1 MKNSVS
7 SLLALTLL
15 APAIVPADE
24 ITMTPAIINV
34 GKWPEGLAL
43 IGESLWVAES
53 GDRALAK
60 YEATTGTLIER
71 LEVGRLPVHLATA
84 GDTFFATINT
94 DKKIWQQAL
103 TGPGKAIGTT
113 GADAPEAIATGAGA
127 VQVLLHLNGSSQDT
141 AVMRLDPASGAT
153 TRSPSLGANATD
165 LTIAGEHLWV
175 ISNPVV
181 DGQSEGTLS
190 RLNPETLELIEQIPV
205 GGRLWRLAESQGLL
219 FVGGGE
225 EDLGI
230 LSSIDAASGE
240 MFGFAD
246 YVGSMVATM
255 ATDDEFVISA
265 DSTGAVHVHH
275 QATLIPQRT
284 IRLDVAPFTPRDIL
298 VTPTA
303 IYLSVHRGDLGVVYR
318 VDDWKPGKIL
328 TETPAATILRTESI
342 GTVPLGLSE
351 SEMETRLGKPEK
363 RGEETENEIDG
374 GFLIEASYPAKGIV
388 VLLGALE
395 KGDTRTVEAI
405 RVTGNGEPG
414 TAGGI
419 RVGASLE
426 EVRKAYGE
434 FEDGS
439 FSPVPEPPGKEF
451 TFLAG
456 SADGGLFFEFKDGK
470 VSSIYLGRRAE

>member
-1 MKNSVS
+1 MTRSLAVLS
-7 SLLALTLL
+7 GLSLLL
-15 APAIVPADE
+15 PAMAGADE
-24 ITMTPAIINV
+24 ITVTPTVINV

-60 YEATTGTLIER
+60 YEAATGTLIER

-94 DKKIWQQAL
+94 DKKIWQQ
-103 TGPGKAIGTT
+103 TPKGPGKVIGTT
-113 GADAPEAIATGAGA
+113 GADTPEAIAAA
-127 VQVLLHLNGSSQDT
+127 ADAIQVLLHLNGSSEDT

-153 TRSPSLGANATD
+153 TRSSSLGANATD
-165 LTIAGEHLWV
+165 LAVAAEHLWV
-175 ISNPVV
+175 ISNPVA
-181 DGQSEGTLS
+181 DGQAEGTLS

-205 GGRLWRLAESQGLL
+205 GGRLWRLAQSDGLL

-225 EDLGI
+225 EDAGTLVSVDGE
-230 LSSIDAASGE
+230 SGE

-246 YVGSMVATM
+246 YGGSMVAAI

-265 DSTGAVHVHH
+265 DSTGAIHLHH
-275 QATLIPQRT
+275 QGTLIPQRT
-284 IRLDVAPFTPRDIL
+284 IRLNVEPFTPRDIL
-298 VTPTA
+298 VTPGA
-303 IYLSVHRGDLGVVYR
+303 IYLSAHRGELGVVYR
-318 VDDWKPGKIL
+318 VNDWRPGKIL
-328 TETPAATILRTESI
+328 TETPAATILRSESI

-351 SEMETRLGKPEK
+351 SEMEVRLGKPEK
-363 RGEETENEIDG
+363 WGEETENEVEG

-388 VLLGALE
+388 IMLVSLE
-395 KGDTRTVEAI
+395 KGDTRTVESI
-405 RVTGNGEPG
+405 RVAGNGEPG

-434 FEDGS
+434 FEDS
-439 FSPVPEPPGKEF
+439 RFSPVPEPPGKEF

-456 SADGGLFFEFKDGK
+456 SAQGGLFFEFKDGK
-470 VSSIYLGRRAE
+470 VSSIYLGHAAE

>member
-7 SLLALTLL
+7 SLFALTLL

-60 YEATTGTLIER
+60 YEAATGTLIER

-165 LTIAGEHLWV
+165 LTIAGDHLWV

-190 RLNPETLELIEQIPV
+190 RLNPETLEVIEQIPV

-219 FVGGGE
+219 FAGVAKKVSE
-225 EDLGI
+225 SFRALTPRAEKCSALPTTSARWSRRWRRTMN
-230 LSSIDAASGE
+230 LSSPRTARGP
-240 MFGFAD
+240 
-246 YVGSMVATM
+246 SMC
-255 ATDDEFVISA
+255 
-265 DSTGAVHVHH
+265 
-275 QATLIPQRT
+275 T
-284 IRLDVAPFTPRDIL
+284 IR
-298 VTPTA
+298 
-303 IYLSVHRGDLGVVYR
+303 
-318 VDDWKPGKIL
+318 
-328 TETPAATILRTESI
+328 
-342 GTVPLGLSE
+342 
-351 SEMETRLGKPEK
+351 
-363 RGEETENEIDG
+363 
-374 GFLIEASYPAKGIV
+374 
-388 VLLGALE
+388 
-395 KGDTRTVEAI
+395 
-405 RVTGNGEPG
+405 
-414 TAGGI
+414 
-419 RVGASLE
+419 
-426 EVRKAYGE
+426 
-434 FEDGS
+434 
-439 FSPVPEPPGKEF
+439 
-451 TFLAG
+451 
-456 SADGGLFFEFKDGK
+456 
-470 VSSIYLGRRAE
+470 RR